1 MTMRKTS
8 AIGKH
13 EIDQAREELNRCR
26 AHLAPLRQR
35 MEENERWWQMQ
46 NLPMTQSILRE
57 TDGVSG
63 WLFNSVA
70 SKHAD
75 AMDNYPSLSV
85 LPREPG
91 DENAAN
97 ILSAILPVILE
108 ENGFEAVY
116 DRCWYDKLKNG
127 TGCYGVF
134 WNAEKRGG
142 QGDVEIRAVDM
153 ENLFWEPGV
162 ERLSDARYLFYVS
175 QADREETRRRWP
187 QLRDAALDDPE
198 WTGVRGEDARSKVA
212 VIDWYYKKRKNG
224 RTILHLCKFT
234 GTTILFASENED
246 AFPDGIYRHGEY
258 PFILDRLYPVKGSPA
273 GLGLIDRM
281 KGAQRRIDI
290 LQNAITENALEA
302 VNSRWFIRDSA
313 GINEEEF
320 CDHRNKLVHVSG
332 EVDDGSVK
340 PIRQDALNGNYLRVL
355 ESAIQEM
362 KEVSGNRDASTG
374 GSGGVTAASA
384 IAAMQ
389 EAGSKLSRD
398 MVRTTYRAFTD
409 LCTLVIEDIRQFYT
423 GERVFRITGRTGE
436 SAFLQVGN
444 DFYRALDSREAVYDI
459 VVRPMKESP
468 YTRLSRNE
476 LALQLYKLGL
486 FAESKREEALLCLE
500 MMDFDGRQEV
510 MGRIRSGLYALYG
523 TKAVADEG
531 EGVREPLNRFEE
543 TREKA
548 RSLHEVAP

>member
-1 MTMRKTS
+1 MTHRHAP
-8 AIGKH
+8 AIGRR
-13 EIDQAREELNRCR
+13 EIEKARETLQKCR
-26 AHLAPLRQR
+26 SHLAPLRLR
-35 MEENERWWQMQ
+35 MEENERWWQMKS
-46 NLPMTQSILRE
+46 LPMTQTMNRE

-91 DENAAN
+91 DEEAAN
-97 ILSAILPVILE
+97 ILSAIVPVILE
-108 ENGFEAVY
+108 ENGFEEVY
-116 DRCWYDKLKNG
+116 DRCWLDKLKNG
-127 TGCYGVF
+127 TACYGVF

-142 QGDVEIRAVDM
+142 LGDVEIRAVDM
-153 ENLFWEPGV
+153 ENLYWEPGV
-162 ERLSDARYLFYVS
+162 ESLSDARYLFYVS
-175 QADREETRRRWP
+175 LADREETLSRWP
-187 QLRDAALDDPE
+187 QLKEAGLEDAE
-198 WTGVRGEDARSKVA
+198 WTAARGQDASEKVA

-224 RTILHLCKFT
+224 RDIVHLCKFT
-234 GTTILFASENED
+234 GTTVLFASENEAD
-246 AFPDGIYRHGEY
+246 FPDGIYRHGQY

-281 KGAQRRIDI
+281 KGAQKRIDI

-340 PIRQDALNGNYLRVL
+340 AIRSDALNGNYLRVL
-355 ESAIQEM
+355 ESAIVEM
-362 KEVSGNRDASTG
+362 KEVSGNRDASAG
-374 GSGGVTAASA
+374 GNGGVTAASA

-398 MVRTTYRAFTD
+398 MVKATYRAFTR
-409 LCTLVIEDIRQFYT
+409 LCSLVIENIRQFYT
-423 GERVFRITGRTGE
+423 GERVFRVAGPNGE
-436 SAFLQVGN
+436 SAFLRLDN
-444 DFYRALDSREAVYDI
+444 DFYEALESREPVYDI

-486 FAESKREEALLCLE
+486 FGKDRREEALTCLE
-500 MMDFDGRQEV
+500 MMDFDGRQEL
-510 MGRIRSGLYALYG
+510 MRRIRSGAYASSG
-523 TKAVADEG
+523 AEAETEQ
-531 EGVREPLNRFEE
+531 NEE
-543 TREKA
+543 TRQPTPRVEEAREQA
-548 RSLHEVAP
+548 RSLHEVTP

>member
-198 WTGVRGEDARSKVA
+198 WTGVRGEDARRKVA

-355 ESAIQEM
+355 DSAIQEM

-444 DFYRALDSREAVYDI
+444 DFYQALDSREAVYDI

-531 EGVREPLNRFEE
+531 EGVQEPLNRFEE